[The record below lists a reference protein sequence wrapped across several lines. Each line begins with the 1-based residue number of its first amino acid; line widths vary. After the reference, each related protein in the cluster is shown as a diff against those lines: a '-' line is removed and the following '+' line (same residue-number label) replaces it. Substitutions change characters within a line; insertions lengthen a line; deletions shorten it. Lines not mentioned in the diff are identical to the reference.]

1 MEINVELLIGKDVCD
16 VDGENVGR
24 IEEFKV
30 ERDDESLVLDSYLV
44 GSSALI
50 ERLSAWTLVRPIAR
64 ALHGGRFYSLYQVPC
79 QDMDLS
85 DPQHPR
91 LRIAK
96 RDLRHAK

>member
-1 MEINVELLIGKDVCD
+1 MEINVELLIGKKVCD
-16 VDGENVGR
+16 VDGTRIGR

-30 ERDDESLVLDSYLV
+30 ECDDNSCLLDSYLI

-50 ERLSAWTLVRPIAR
+50 ERLAAWTLVRPIAR
-64 ALHGGRFYSLYQVPC
+64 ALNGRRFYSLYQVPW

-85 DPQHPR
+85 DLQNPR
-91 LRIAK
+91 LRTAK

>member
-1 MEINVELLIGKDVCD
+1 MEINVELLIGRQVHDI
-16 VDGENVGR
+16 DGEKVGR

-30 ERDDESLVLDSYLV
+30 ERSDTSCLLDSYLI

-50 ERLSAWTLVRPIAR
+50 ERLAAWTLVRPITR
-64 ALHGGRFYSLYQVPC
+64 ALHGRFYSLYEVPW

-85 DPQHPR
+85 DPQHPI
-91 LRIAK
+91 LRTAK

>member
-1 MEINVELLIGKDVCD
+1 MEINVELLIGKNVRD
-16 VDGENVGR
+16 VDGEKVGR

-30 ERDDESLVLDSYLV
+30 EQDDTSLVLDSYLV

-64 ALHGGRFYSLYQVPC
+64 ALHGGRFYLLYEVPW

-91 LRIAK
+91 LRTAM

>member
-1 MEINVELLIGKDVCD
+1 MEINVELLIGRQVRD
-16 VDGENVGR
+16 VDGEKVGR

-30 ERDDESLVLDSYLV
+30 ERDDKSLVLDSYLV

-50 ERLSAWTLVRPIAR
+50 ERLSAWTLVRPVAH
-64 ALHGGRFYSLYQVPC
+64 ALHGGRFYSLYRVPWK
-79 QDMDLS
+79 DMDLS

-96 RDLRHAK
+96 QDLRHAK

>member
-1 MEINVELLIGKDVCD
+1 MEINVELLIGRKVSDVE
-16 VDGENVGR
+16 GTTIGR

-30 ERDDESLVLDSYLV
+30 ECDNRSCVLDSYLI

-50 ERLSAWTLVRPIAR
+50 ERLAAWTLVRPIAR
-64 ALHGGRFYSLYQVPC
+64 ALHGRRFYSLYQVPW

-91 LRIAK
+91 LRTAK